1 MAHLSPSICVSRD
14 LYFTRLTA
22 HKLYHLPSTN
32 PDINNKYFYKDNF
45 RSQYAQ
51 ETANSRTTIV
61 QGHIFFNPVFRS
73 LEFGENIM
81 FKKLTLKI
89 QNKDDT

>member
-1 MAHLSPSICVSRD
+1 MAHLSLSVCVSIV

-45 RSQYAQ
+45 RTQYAQ
-51 ETANSRTTIV
+51 EQETAMSKTTIV

-81 FKKLTLKI
+81 FKKTYTE
-89 QNKDDT
+89 DTK